1 PVVAKNNT
9 HVFHQYTLQLNG
21 VDRDGLVDYLAAQGI
36 PAMIYYPVPAHRQ
49 KMFSFLHLPE
59 VELPITDQLTEK
71 VVSLPIHT
79 ELDQEQ
85 VDFIVYHVLNYVNN

>member
-1 PVVAKNNT
+1 
-9 HVFHQYTLQLNG
+9 
-21 VDRDGLVDYLAAQGI
+21 
-36 PAMIYYPVPAHRQ
+36 AHRQ

-85 VDFIVYHVLNYVNN
+85 LEYITHHVLKFVNP